1 MKIVVLVVAY
11 NAERTL
17 EQVLDR
23 IQPDMVAR
31 ISSVIVCDDSST
43 DNTFN
48 VALEYRQTHSQ
59 LPLQIERN
67 PTNLGYG
74 GNQKTGYRIAQE
86 IGADIVVLL
95 HGDGQYAPEILSDI
109 IAPFEDKTVD
119 AVFGSRMMT
128 PGAARAGGMPLYKY
142 YGNKILT
149 RCENM
154 LGDAQL
160 SEWHSGYRAYRMS
173 TLSQLPLNK
182 NSDGFDFDTQIILQ
196 LLERKATIIEIPIPT
211 YYGDEICYVDGVKYA
226 RQIMWHTL
234 KFRLGMMGFGST
246 RSSHTVAY
254 EHKADAMSSHGQ
266 LVTHIASRPTGVLVD
281 LGCSD
286 GSLTS
291 EFKKQ
296 GHHVIGVDLSHHAG
310 IDENVD
316 AFIQCNLD
324 DGLPSGLPDNIDIV
338 VCADVLEHVRN
349 PQGILE
355 ELSNKM
361 NHGGVVI
368 ASIPNFG
375 HWYPRARTA
384 LGFFDYDRR
393 GILDDTHVRF
403 FTRRS
408 FERTAR
414 AAGYNVKRI
423 GYTGLPFD
431 IASRG
436 GSGTLLSLVLKPFG
450 IVDRVLVNLRPQLF
464 AYQFLYELRP

>member
-1 MKIVVLVVAY
+1 MKIAVLVVAY
-11 NAERTL
+11 NAEKTL
-17 EQVLDR
+17 SQVLDR
-23 IQPDMVAR
+23 IQPEMVSR

-59 LPLQIERN
+59 LPLHIVRN

-86 IGADIVVLL
+86 NDADVVVLL
-95 HGDGQYAPEILSDI
+95 HGDGQYAPEILGEI
-109 IAPFEDKTVD
+109 VAPFDDPSVD

-128 PGAARAGGMPLYKY
+128 PGAARSGGMPLYKY
-142 YGNKILT
+142 YGNKVLT

-154 LGDAQL
+154 LAGAEL
-160 SEWHSGYRAYRMS
+160 TEWHSGYRAYRMS
-173 TLSQLPLNK
+173 TLHELPLNK

-196 LLERKATIIEIPIPT
+196 LLERKAKIVEIPIPT

-226 RQIMWHTL
+226 RQILWHTF
-234 KFRLGMMGFGST
+234 KFRLGMMGFGNT
-246 RSSHTVAY
+246 RAAPSVAY
-254 EHKADAMSSHGQ
+254 EHKNDSMSSHGQ
-266 LVTHIASRPTGVLVD
+266 LVTYIATRPTGVLVD

-286 GSLTS
+286 GSLTA

-296 GHHVIGVDLSHHAG
+296 GHHVIGVDLNYHSG

-316 AFIQCNLD
+316 AFFQCNLD
-324 DGLPSGLPDNIDIV
+324 DGLPVELPDNIDIV
-338 VCADVLEHVRN
+338 VCADVLEHIRN
-349 PQGILE
+349 PQQILE
-355 ELSNKM
+355 ELSSKITR
-361 NHGGVVI
+361 GGVVI

-375 HWYPRARTA
+375 HWYPRIRTA
-384 LGFFDYDRR
+384 LGLFDYDRR

-414 AAGYNVKRI
+414 AAGYNVKRV

-436 GSGTLLSLVLKPFG
+436 GSGTVLSMVLRPFG
-450 IVDRVLVNLRPQLF
+450 IIDRFLITLRPQLF